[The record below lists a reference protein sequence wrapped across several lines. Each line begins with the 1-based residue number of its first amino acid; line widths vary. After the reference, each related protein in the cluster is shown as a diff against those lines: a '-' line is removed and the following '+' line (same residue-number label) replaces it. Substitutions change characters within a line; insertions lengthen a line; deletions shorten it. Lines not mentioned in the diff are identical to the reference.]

1 MRHISTPNVRFGFI
15 LLSHRRPPKPLPLL
29 RLLPALRLPP
39 PTELPPPREALP
51 NELEPRLLLPMLR
64 DELLPMLR
72 DELLPMLRDELLPM
86 LRVLD
91 PMLLLVLPK
100 LVEPD
105 ETLRL
110 LPADC
115 MRDDEEEP
123 EGVKVLRGEEVL
135 PARDE
140 EPKALELLLPDE
152 VDGRVA
158 VVLVLLLVLPNRSPA
173 LYTPSLR
180 LEF

>member
-1 MRHISTPNVRFGFI
+1 M
-15 LLSHRRPPKPLPLL
+15 L
-29 RLLPALRLPP
+29 RLQPALRLPP

-51 NELEPRLLLPMLR
+51 NELEPRLLLPMLC
-64 DELLPMLR
+64 DELLPMLLPMLR
-72 DELLPMLRDELLPM
+72 DELLPMLRE
-86 LRVLD
+86 LD
-91 PMLLLVLPK
+91 PMLLLVFPK

-135 PARDE
+135 PVRDE
-140 EPKALELLLPDE
+140 EPKAPELLLPDE

>member
-1 MRHISTPNVRFGFI
+1 MPCITPNVRFGFI

-51 NELEPRLLLPMLR
+51 NELEPRLLLPMLC
-64 DELLPMLR
+64 
-72 DELLPMLRDELLPM
+72 DELLPM

-140 EPKALELLLPDE
+140 EPKAPELLLPDE

-173 LYTPSLR
+173 LYTPSVR

>member
-72 DELLPMLRDELLPM
+72 
-86 LRVLD
+86 VLD

-140 EPKALELLLPDE
+140 EPKAPELLLPDE

-173 LYTPSLR
+173 LYTPSVR

>member
-1 MRHISTPNVRFGFI
+1 MCHASTPNVRFWFI
-15 LLSHRRPPKPLPLL
+15 LLSHRRPPKLLPLL

-72 DELLPMLRDELLPM
+72 DELLPMLRE
-86 LRVLD
+86 LD

-140 EPKALELLLPDE
+140 EPKAPELLLPDE

-173 LYTPSLR
+173 LYTPSVR

>member
-51 NELEPRLLLPMLR
+51 NELEPRLLLPMLC

-72 DELLPMLRDELLPM
+72 DELLPMLRE
-86 LRVLD
+86 LD

-140 EPKALELLLPDE
+140 EPKAPELLLPDE

-173 LYTPSLR
+173 LYTPSVR

>member
-1 MRHISTPNVRFGFI
+1 
-15 LLSHRRPPKPLPLL
+15 LL

-72 DELLPMLRDELLPM
+72 
-86 LRVLD
+86 VLD

-115 MRDDEEEP
+115 QRDDEEDP

-135 PARDE
+135 PERDE
-140 EPKALELLLPDE
+140 EPKAPELLLPDE

-173 LYTPSLR
+173 LYTPSVR